1 MQMKFLVSDRRLYH
15 ANHTCQVF
23 TLEVTP
29 KFHFSTAHLK
39 EMKVWGIELK
49 S

>member
-1 MQMKFLVSDRRLYH
+1 MKYLVSDRRLYN
-15 ANHTCQVF
+15 ANHTSQGF

-29 KFHFSTAHLK
+29 KLHFSTAHLK
-39 EMKVWGIELK
+39 EMKIWGIELG